1 VAGPAGREFTLGD
14 TILKPLP
21 PLSPGPA
28 EMSHSG
34 IREISNIAITLPGT
48 IRLDVGQPNFRTPEH
63 ISEAGKRA
71 IDEGYTFYTH
81 TQGLIGLRERLVAKL
96 QRVNGYTVTPE
107 QIACAS
113 GGVGAIAAAMAA
125 ILEPGD
131 EVLLPDPGWPNYRM
145 MPPWLGARSVFYP
158 LLVGGDFLPDLEK
171 LAALATPRTRILV
184 INSPANPTGA
194 VWPRPVI
201 EALAEFAVRHD
212 LWLISD
218 ECYDQVLFE
227 GEHVSPASF
236 LTDGRVISAYTFSK
250 TYAMTGW
257 RLGYAVGEA
266 GLIDTMTK
274 VLESNTSGPS
284 TIAQKAAEAA
294 LDGPQD
300 CVTEMVA
307 AYAHRR
313 DLAVDLLEEAGL
325 LVSVPHGAFYI
336 MADVSATG
344 TNARDFALRLVA
356 ERGVSVAPGTAFGK
370 VGAGAVRISLASS
383 DADLREGIGRLAEAV
398 RDWTQGAGR
407 AEASPSTADRGKIPP
422 QT

>member
-1 VAGPAGREFTLGD
+1 
-14 TILKPLP
+14 
-21 PLSPGPA
+21 
-28 EMSHSG
+28 MSHSG
-34 IREISNIAITLPGT
+34 IREISNIAITKPGT
-48 IRLDVGQPNFRTPEH
+48 IRLDVGQPNFRTPDH
-63 ISEAGKRA
+63 IGEAGKRA

-96 QRVNGYTVTPE
+96 QRVNGYTVAPE

-145 MPPWLGARSVFYP
+145 MPPWLGARSIFYP
-158 LLVGGDFLPDLEK
+158 LLAGADFLPDLER
-171 LAALATPRTRILV
+171 LEAVVSTRTRILV
-184 INSPANPTGA
+184 INSPGNPTGA
-194 VWPRPVI
+194 VYPRSVI
-201 EALAEFAVRHD
+201 EQLADFAVRHD

-218 ECYDQVLFE
+218 ECYDQIVFE
-227 GEHVSPASF
+227 GEPVSPASF
-236 LTDGRVISAYTFSK
+236 LTDGRVISVYTFSK
-250 TYAMTGW
+250 TYSMTGW
-257 RLGYAVGEA
+257 RLGYAVGEL
-266 GLIDTMTK
+266 GIIDTMTK

-313 DLAVDLLEEAGL
+313 DIAVELLEEAGQ

-336 MADVSATG
+336 MADVSKARM
-344 TNARDFALRLVA
+344 NARDFALRLVA

-370 VGAGAVRISLASS
+370 VGSSFVRISLASS
-383 DADLREGIGRLAEAV
+383 DEDLREGISRLAEAV
-398 RDWTQGAGR
+398 RDFAQ
-407 AEASPSTADRGKIPP
+407 
-422 QT
+422 